1 MARESMDYDV
11 VIVGAGPAGLAAA
24 IRLKQLAA
32 QASREIGVCI
42 LEKGAAVGAHI
53 LSGAVVD
60 PIAFNELLPDW
71 RERGAPLETA
81 VSDDRFMML
90 TAQRAW
96 RVPSALMPPLMS
108 NRGNYIVSLDNVC
121 RWLGEQ
127 AEALGVEIYP
137 GFAATEV
144 LYTADG
150 AVRGVATGDMG
161 IARDGSHRADY
172 QPGMELH
179 AKFTLFAEGCRGSLS
194 QEMMARFDLRRA
206 AGPQKYGI
214 GLKEL
219 WQVTPER
226 HHKGLVVHTQ
236 GWPLDSH
243 TGGGSFVYHFGDNLV
258 SVGFVVHLDY
268 ENPHL
273 SPYDEFQRFKT
284 HPAIRDTFA
293 GGKRL
298 GYGARAINE
307 GGLQSVPELAFPG
320 GALIGC
326 SAGFVNL
333 PRIKGSH
340 NAMKTG
346 MLAAE
351 SVAAALEAGRE
362 HDLLDDYPQRVRRSW
377 VHRDLYKVRNVKPGL
392 KWGLYAGTLHA
403 GAQMWLHDLNL
414 GALVPWTLK
423 HRAPDYA
430 TLKPAASMPRIDY
443 PRYDGMLTFDKLS
456 SVFLSNTNHAEDQP
470 SHLKLRDPAIP
481 VAVNLAEYD
490 GPEQRYCPAG
500 VYEFVAA
507 AGGAVQ
513 RLQINAQNCV
523 HCKTCDIKD
532 PRQNIHWV
540 PPEGGGGPN
549 YVDM

>member
-307 GGLQSVPELAFPG
+307 GGLQSIPELAFPG

-523 HCKTCDIKD
+523 HCKNCDIKD